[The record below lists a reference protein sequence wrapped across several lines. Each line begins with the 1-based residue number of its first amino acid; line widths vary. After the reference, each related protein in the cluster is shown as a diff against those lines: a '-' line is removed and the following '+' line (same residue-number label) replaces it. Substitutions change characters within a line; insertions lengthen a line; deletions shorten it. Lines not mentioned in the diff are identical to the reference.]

1 MTTKA
6 LALFSGGLDSILAC
20 RVMALQGIEVLA
32 VKFVSP
38 FFDRHLLGS
47 DYCQKIDEKYE
58 INVQLVDISDDY
70 IQLLRSPAHGF
81 GKHFNPCL
89 DCKIFM
95 MSRAREMMQAAGASF
110 LISGEVVGQ
119 RPMSQRRD
127 ALRLVERDSGCDG
140 ILLRPLCAKKLEP
153 TNAELAGLVDR
164 EELYDINGRS
174 RSGQIALAKEFGV
187 TDYPTP
193 AGGCMLTDPVVGQ
206 RIKLFY
212 AEHENI
218 SASDIQHITVGRQF
232 QLPGGG
238 WLALGHKES
247 ENILMEGNVQ
257 PQDVQ
262 LRLEDRPGPLAVLR
276 FETSKDDI
284 EIAASLVARYGK
296 KDSNGNPCPGRV
308 RCIGDGD
315 DYLIDASPIAEDRI
329 APMRR

>member
-1 MTTKA
+1 MTIKA
-6 LALFSGGLDSILAC
+6 IALFSGGLDSILAC
-20 RVMALQGIEVLA
+20 RVVALQGIDVLA

-47 DYCQKIDEKYE
+47 DYCEKIKEKYG
-58 INVQLVDISDDY
+58 INVQLVDISDEY
-70 IQLLRSPAHGF
+70 IQLLRSPVHGY
-81 GKHFNPCL
+81 GKHFNPCI

-95 MSRAREMMQAAGASF
+95 MSRAREMMKAVGASF

-140 ILLRPLCAKKLEP
+140 LLLRPLCAKKLEP
-153 TNAELAGLVDR
+153 TKAELAGLINR
-164 EELYDINGRS
+164 GALYDINGRS
-174 RSGQIALAKEFGV
+174 RSGQMALAEEFGV
-187 TDYPTP
+187 VDYPTP
-193 AGGCMLTDPVVGQ
+193 AGGCMLTDAVVGE
-206 RIKLFY
+206 RIKFFY

-232 QLPGGG
+232 KLPGGG

-257 PQDVQ
+257 AQDVQ

-276 FETSKDDI
+276 YKTSANDI
-284 EIAASLVARYGK
+284 GLAAGLVARYGK
-296 KDSNGNPCPGRV
+296 KDSNGKPYPGRV
-308 RCIGDGD
+308 RCICDGD
-315 DYLIDASPIAEDRI
+315 EYVIDALPIAEELI